1 MTVLAYGVDRTC
13 PHGEPKNRQGIG
25 IDCPACDPF
34 NFDASREPNTDLG
47 NARRLVKAH
56 GREMRYAPPWKKWL
70 VWDGKRWARDVTEQ
84 HHRWAKEVIRG
95 LSDAARSITD
105 EATRKARIKAAQE
118 AESAARIGGMLQLA
132 RTERGVAIDPA
143 NLDDAPDL
151 LNVQNGTLELPTSG
165 SVRPVLKPHDPA
177 DNLTK
182 VAAVAYDEIAEAPL
196 FEAFLQQIQPDAE
209 MRAFLQRLFGH
220 ALSGHVREHILPI
233 FHGVGANGKST
244 LVEVCRKVLGDYA
257 ASVDPGLLIDR
268 GEQHPTGVADLFGLR
283 LALTHESDQGR
294 RLAEGTIKRLTG
306 GDAITA
312 RRMREDFWTFQP
324 THSLIMVTNHAPIVT
339 GTDEGIWRRLRIV
352 PFDVTIPPED
362 RDGELP
368 EKLFAEGA
376 GILRWMVEGYLAY
389 QREGLAAPVA
399 VDKATNEYRDSSD
412 MLGLF
417 LSERC
422 VIQPNA
428 HVGSSPLFDS
438 WKAWCEKENLQAG
451 SQKSFS
457 TRLQERG
464 FDKTKSH
471 GSMVWAG
478 IGLAADE

>member
-1 MTVLAYGVDRTC
+1 MTVLTYGVERTC
-13 PHGEPKNRQGIG
+13 PHGEPKNRRGAG

-34 NFDASREPNTDLG
+34 NIDISREPNTDLG
-47 NARRLVKAH
+47 NARRLVAAH
-56 GREMRYAPPWKKWL
+56 GRQMRYAPPWKKWL
-70 VWDGKRWARDVTEQ
+70 VWDGKRWARDITEQ

-95 LSDAARSITD
+95 LSESARRIDD
-105 EATRKARIKAAQE
+105 EAKRKAVLKAAQE

-143 NLDDAPDL
+143 DLDDAPDL
-151 LNVQNGTLELPTSG
+151 LNTQNWTVSLPSG
-165 SVRPVLKPHDPA
+165 ASRRPMLKRHDPA

-182 VAAVAYDEIAEAPL
+182 VAAVDYDETAEAPL
-196 FEAFLQQIQPDAE
+196 FDAFLKQIQPDAE
-209 MRAFLQRLFGH
+209 MRAFLQRLLGH
-220 ALSGHVREHILPI
+220 SLSGQVREHILPI

-352 PFDVTIPPED
+352 PFEVIIPPDE

-368 EKLFAEGA
+368 EKLFAEGS
-376 GILRWMVEGYLAY
+376 GILRWMVDGYLAY
-389 QREGLAAPVA
+389 LREGLAAPEA
-399 VDKATNEYRDSSD
+399 VEKATSEYRETSD

-417 LSERC
+417 LSEKC
-422 VIQPNA
+422 IQQEGA
-428 HVGSSPLFDS
+428 FVGSDQLF
-438 WKAWCEKENLQAG
+438 KAWQSWCERENLQAG
-451 SQKSFS
+451 SGKSFS

-464 FDKTKSH
+464 FDKGRTSI
-471 GSMVWAG
+471 G
-478 IGLAADE
+478 IRWKGLGLANES